1 MTLLLLDFNY
11 VYLFV
16 LHSLKQKRCG
26 GRSFV
31 EAWISNMM
39 EWNFC
44 SNSIFEINLTLLWY
58 KILEKLVTFI
68 TKEHIAVARLKDV
81 NLSCFEVSEDNGS
94 FIPTFKY
101 YDAHQF

>member
-16 LHSLKQKRCG
+16 LRSLKQKRCG

-31 EAWISNMM
+31 EACISNMM

-44 SNSIFEINLTLLWY
+44 SNSIFEINLMLLWY
-58 KILEKLVTFI
+58 EILEKLVTYF
-68 TKEHIAVARLKDV
+68 
-81 NLSCFEVSEDNGS
+81 FVSALLWVCSLCWDRWNGR
-94 FIPTFKY
+94 
-101 YDAHQF
+101 